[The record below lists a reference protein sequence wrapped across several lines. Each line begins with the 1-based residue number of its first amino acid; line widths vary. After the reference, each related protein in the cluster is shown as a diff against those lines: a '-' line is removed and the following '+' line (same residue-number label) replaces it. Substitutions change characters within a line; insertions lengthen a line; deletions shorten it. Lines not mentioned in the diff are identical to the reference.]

1 MTILGER
8 LFTDDT
14 RSLDRFGLLLF
25 LTVASVTVASLV
37 NVEVASTGLG
47 SFWRIMVSVIIGLT
61 LIVSAGAAG
70 VARRPRMIINVV
82 AIGGAVLAIL
92 SVLGEQFLGSSTT
105 GGYSVARGIVWFLI
119 TAMTPIF
126 VARRIA
132 VHDRVTVQ
140 TLYGALAAFLLI
152 AIAFN
157 YGMLVVDNVGPD
169 PYFGQSESST
179 SFMYF
184 SLVTITT
191 LGYGDLA
198 AKGDFGRYLATA
210 EALIGQVFLVT
221 FVARLVSLYGKPPRE
236 NPQASDA
243 D

>member
-14 RSLDRFGLLLF
+14 RTLDRFGLLLF
-25 LTVASVTVASLV
+25 LTIASVTLASLV
-37 NVEVASTGLG
+37 NVEETATALG
-47 SFWRIMVSVIIGLT
+47 TFWRITASVIIGFT
-61 LIVSAGAAG
+61 LIVAVGAAG
-70 VARRPRMIINVV
+70 VARRPRLVVDAV
-82 AIGGAVLAIL
+82 AISGAMLAVMT
-92 SVLGEQFLGSSTT
+92 VLGQEFLDASLADEFAIT
-105 GGYSVARGIVWFLI
+105 RGVVWFLI

-132 VHDRVTVQ
+132 IHDRVTRQ
-140 TLYGALAAFLLI
+140 TLFGALAAFLLI

-157 YGMLVVDNVGPD
+157 YGMLVVDTFGPN
-169 PYFGQSESST
+169 PYFGQPEPST

-191 LGYGDLA
+191 LGYGDLS
-198 AKGDFGRYLATA
+198 AKGELGRYLATS
-210 EALIGQVFLVT
+210 EAVLGQIFLVT
-221 FVARLVSLYGKPPRE
+221 FVARLVSLYGRPSR
-236 NPQASDA
+236 QAEPDGGR

>member
-1 MTILGER
+1 MTIRGER

-14 RSLDRFGLLLF
+14 RTLDRFGLLLA

-37 NVEVASTGLG
+37 DIEETTTGLG
-47 SFWRIMVSVIIGLT
+47 AFWRIMVSVIIGFT
-61 LIVSAGAAG
+61 LIIAVGAAG
-70 VARRPRMIINVV
+70 VARRPRLIIDAV
-82 AIGGAVLAIL
+82 AVAGAVLAVMT
-92 SVLGEQFLGSSTT
+92 VLGQQLFDASLTDGFTI
-105 GGYSVARGIVWFLI
+105 ARGGVWFLI

-132 VHDRVTVQ
+132 VHDRVTRQ
-140 TLYGALAAFLLI
+140 TLFGALAAFLLI

-157 YGMLVVDNVGPD
+157 YGMLLVDTFGPN
-169 PYFGQSESST
+169 PYFGQPEAST

-191 LGYGDLA
+191 LGYGDLS
-198 AKGDFGRYLATA
+198 AKGEFGRYLATS
-210 EALIGQVFLVT
+210 EAVIGQVFLVT
-221 FVARLVSLYGKPPRE
+221 FVARLVSLYGRPSPRKG
-236 NPQASDA
+236 QDSDA

>member
-1 MTILGER
+1 MKMLGER

-14 RSLDRFGLLLF
+14 RSLDRFGLLLL

-37 NVEVASTGLG
+37 NVDETSTGLG
-47 SFWRIMVSVIIGLT
+47 AFWRIMVSVTIGLT
-61 LIVSAGAAG
+61 LIVAVGAAG
-70 VARRPRMIINVV
+70 VARRPRMIIDAV
-82 AIGGAVLAIL
+82 AVAGAALAVLT
-92 SVLGEQFLGSSTT
+92 VLGEQFFSSPTT
-105 GGYSVARGIVWFLI
+105 GDFAFARGVVWFLI

-132 VHDRVTVQ
+132 VHDRVTRQ
-140 TLYGALAAFLLI
+140 TLFGALAAFLLI

-157 YGMLVVDNVGPD
+157 YGMLVVDAFGPN
-169 PYFGQSESST
+169 PYFGQPEPST

-191 LGYGDLA
+191 LGYGDLS
-198 AKGDFGRYLATA
+198 AKGELGRYLATS
-210 EALIGQVFLVT
+210 EAVIGQIFLVT
-221 FVARLVSLYGKPPRE
+221 FVARLVSLYGRPSPE
-236 NPQASDA
+236 NPRASDA